1 MIRQP
6 RFDGGAPGPAWGATT
21 GRRESRMCKQRTITA
36 RRQTAPRGVRRGSAL
51 LELALVLPFLAALL
65 LGVADIARAYGEQV
79 AIAEAAHQGARA
91 WVLTNGQDAN
101 AVQTAIDNAINDP
114 DLSGRITRL
123 SICDDP
129 SKPGCAADYTPG
141 AVTVRITYRYNL
153 LFGFFEDLVGGG
165 SLTFSN
171 SATMPLGV
179 TGP

>member
-1 MIRQP
+1 MGKHRTTAARP
-6 RFDGGAPGPAWGATT
+6 R
-21 GRRESRMCKQRTITA
+21 R
-36 RRQTAPRGVRRGSAL
+36 APRGVRRGSAL

-91 WVLTNGQDAN
+91 WALTNGDST
-101 AVQTAIDNAINDP
+101 AVQNAINNAINDP

-123 SICDDP
+123 NVCHDP
-129 SKPGCAADYTPG
+129 SCAPDYTPG
-141 AVTVRITYRYNL
+141 AVTVRVTYRYNL
-153 LFGFFEDLVGGG
+153 LFGFFDDIVGSNQLV
-165 SLTFSN
+165 LSN

>member
-1 MIRQP
+1 M
-6 RFDGGAPGPAWGATT
+6 
-21 GRRESRMCKQRTITA
+21 SKQRTRAA
-36 RRQTAPRGVRRGSAL
+36 RRRTAPRGVRRGSAL

-91 WVLTNGQDAN
+91 WVLTGGNDAT
-101 AVQTAIDNAINDP
+101 AVQAAIDNAINDP

-123 SICDDP
+123 NICRDP
-129 SKPGCAADYTPG
+129 SCAPDYTPG

-153 LFGFFEDLVGGG
+153 LFGFFDDIVGGNQ
-165 SLTFSN
+165 LVFSN

>member
-1 MIRQP
+1 M
-6 RFDGGAPGPAWGATT
+6 
-21 GRRESRMCKQRTITA
+21 SKQRTMAA
-36 RRQTAPRGVRRGSAL
+36 RLRTAPRGVRRGSAL

-91 WVLTNGQDAN
+91 WVLTGGNAA
-101 AVQTAIDNAINDP
+101 AVQTAINGAINDP

-123 SICDDP
+123 NICRDA
-129 SKPGCAADYTPG
+129 SCAPDYTPG

-153 LFGFFEDLVGGG
+153 LFGFFDDIVGSEQLV
-165 SLTFSN
+165 FSN